1 MEAPQA
7 YGPVPTEAQMEW
19 QEMEMYAFIH
29 FSINTFTDIEWGYGD
44 RDPKLFSP
52 TELDCRQWAK
62 VCKDAGF
69 KGIIITAK
77 HHDGFVYGHRDILS
91 IQLNNRLGV
100 VEKVIW

>member
-1 MEAPQA
+1 MKKLFLFLLFVLAAVSCKEVEAPQA

-62 VCKDAGF
+62 VHK
-69 KGIIITAK
+69 
-77 HHDGFVYGHRDILS
+77 
-91 IQLNNRLGV
+91 
-100 VEKVIW
+100 

>member
-1 MEAPQA
+1 MV
-7 YGPVPTEAQMEW
+7 PVPTEAQMEW

-62 VCKDAGF
+62 VCKMLDLRVLLLLQN
-69 KGIIITAK
+69 IMMV
-77 HHDGFVYGHRDILS
+77 FVYWPSRYTEYS
-91 IQLNNRLGV
+91 IKPICLGV